1 MQGSVLLSVPAGG
14 LGAYSRGREGTTV
27 MKPPSNPTR
36 RAGGRVPGMWALRA
50 AGGHAC
56 CVSPLRPSPSHL
68 SCLALPEP
76 YVFTGRWDPSR

>member
-14 LGAYSRGREGTTV
+14 LGVYSRGREGTTV

-36 RAGGRVPGMWALRA
+36 RAGGRVPGMWVLGVGGACLLRF
-50 AGGHAC
+50 
-56 CVSPLRPSPSHL
+56 PLRPSPSHL